1 MKKIVL
7 AEDDP
12 MISEIYQKKFQEQDF
27 EVFQAFSGDQVLEI
41 VKKNK
46 VDVVLLDLVLPKMD
60 GFAVI
65 KNLKSADYDPS
76 VKVIVFSNLSQRED
90 RERALELGADGF
102 VAKSEFSPSELVR
115 EIKRLMSQQ
124 NEKII
129 KIAQMRMAGETI
141 ADSEYGENGG
151 KKVLMIEDGEIFVD
165 IFGRRLED
173 EGYRMTY
180 ADTGVMGVKEAVEG
194 DFDLIIVD
202 VITPTMNGDE
212 IVARLRDNEK
222 TKDIP
227 LVLFYSIEEEDMIK
241 AITDMGVAGAF
252 LKTELLPNE
261 FAEEI
266 NKIMSKEN
274 N

>member
-90 RERALELGADGF
+90 RERALELAINQKTH
-102 VAKSEFSPSELVR
+102 V
-115 EIKRLMSQQ
+115 
-124 NEKII
+124 
-129 KIAQMRMAGETI
+129 ET
-141 ADSEYGENGG
+141 
-151 KKVLMIEDGEIFVD
+151 VLG
-165 IFGRRLED
+165 
-173 EGYRMTY
+173 
-180 ADTGVMGVKEAVEG
+180 
-194 DFDLIIVD
+194 
-202 VITPTMNGDE
+202 
-212 IVARLRDNEK
+212 
-222 TKDIP
+222 
-227 LVLFYSIEEEDMIK
+227 
-241 AITDMGVAGAF
+241 
-252 LKTELLPNE
+252 
-261 FAEEI
+261 
-266 NKIMSKEN
+266 
-274 N
+274 